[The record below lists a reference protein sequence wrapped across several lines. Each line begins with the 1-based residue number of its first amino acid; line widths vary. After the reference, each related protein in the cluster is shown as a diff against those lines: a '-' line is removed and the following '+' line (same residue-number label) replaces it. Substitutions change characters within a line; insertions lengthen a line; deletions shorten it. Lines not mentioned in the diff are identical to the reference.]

1 MSIFGT
7 LKNAIFGSATRAPPA
22 PATPTAAVASPAAVS
37 IPPTAS
43 ATRPTAAQPSA
54 SGSSAGIQV
63 DIEAILNAKAAKKPE
78 HLNWQSSIVD
88 LMKLVD
94 IDPSLENRKALATEL
109 GYAGDTSDTAKMN
122 VWLHHEVM
130 LQLAAAGGKVP
141 ESLRH

>member
-1 MSIFGT
+1 MSIFAT
-7 LKNAIFGSATRAPPA
+7 LKNAIFGGATRAPQGPTA
-22 PATPTAAVASPAAVS
+22 PTAAVASPAAVS
-37 IPPTAS
+37 IPP
-43 ATRPTAAQPSA
+43 RVNPPAAPAQA
-54 SGSSAGIQV
+54 SAGIQV

-94 IDPSLENRKALATEL
+94 IDPSLENRKALASEL

-141 ESLRH
+141 ESMRH